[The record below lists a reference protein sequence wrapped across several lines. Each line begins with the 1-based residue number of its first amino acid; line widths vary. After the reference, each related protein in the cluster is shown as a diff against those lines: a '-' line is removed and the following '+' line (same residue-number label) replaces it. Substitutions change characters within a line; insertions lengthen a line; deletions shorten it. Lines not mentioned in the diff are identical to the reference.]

1 MEAAVWPDAAVA
13 DLLNNDYILI
23 SLYVDDKTP
32 LTEPISVTENG
43 QQRMLRTVGDKWSY
57 LQRTKVG
64 ANTQPFY
71 VLLDEKG
78 MPLNG
83 SRSYDEDI
91 AEYVD
96 FLKTGLKNYR
106 ER

>member
-1 MEAAVWPDAAVA
+1 MEAAVWTDPTVA
-13 DLLNNDYILI
+13 DILNKEYVLI

-32 LTEPISVTENG
+32 LKEPIQVTENG
-43 QQRMLRTVGDKWSY
+43 QQRTLRTVGDKWSY

-71 VLLDEKG
+71 VLLDNQGK
-78 MPLNG
+78 PLAG

-91 AEYVD
+91 EAYVN
-96 FLKTGLKNYR
+96 FLKQGLNNFRK
-106 ER
+106 